1 MLYRYPLAAT
11 NGNWFHACM
20 VEVVTAVHD
29 AADSG
34 SVAVSWPDII
44 PLAHRAVLAAK
55 IGLRDRLR
63 NYETSIRA
71 LGQAKRNLVRA
82 AIIQQNQIPLLLSG
96 DATCSDI
103 TQLPNR
109 VRKPTKALFAFAF
122 GLLTDLEIRDAHYAE
137 IYHDA
142 PSAICPFCGCEFF
155 DAPGARREAL
165 DHYLAG
171 SIYPF
176 AAANL
181 RNLVPMGYK
190 CNSSYKSTAD
200 MIRAADGTRRKAFDP
215 YADVP
220 LRISLAGS
228 APIGTATNSDPSWQI
243 SFVANTEQ
251 ATTWDEVFKIR
262 ERFERDVLTPNLKQ
276 WFSHFSSWCR
286 SALIGEVIS
295 NESLIEAIQ
304 RYVEHL
310 RDGGL
315 QDRNFLRAEVFSSLL
330 TDCRSGDARTLEFM
344 HGLAA
349 LKPRIVAA

>member
-11 NGNWFHACM
+11 NGNWFHACLVEM
-20 VEVVTAVHD
+20 VKAVHD

-34 SVAVSWPDII
+34 AVAVLWPQVI
-44 PLAHRAVLAAK
+44 PVAHRALLSGRT
-55 IGLRDRLR
+55 GLRDRLQ
-63 NYETSIRA
+63 NYERAIRA
-71 LGQAKRNLVRA
+71 LGQAKRNLVRTA
-82 AIIQQNQIPLLLSG
+82 LIKQNQIPLLLSG
-96 DATCSDI
+96 DASCSDI
-103 TQLPNR
+103 MQLPKR

-122 GLLTDLEIRDAHYAE
+122 GLLSDLEIRDVHYTQ
-137 IYHDA
+137 IYQDA

-165 DHYLAG
+165 DHYLAE

-200 MIRAADGTRRKAFDP
+200 MIRSADGTSRKAFDP

-220 LRISLAGS
+220 FSISLAGS
-228 APIGTATNSDPSWQI
+228 SPIGTAADSAPTWQI
-243 SFVANTEQ
+243 SFVEDSEQ

-262 ERFERDVLTPNLKQ
+262 ERFERDVLTPGLKP

-286 SALIGEVIS
+286 SALIGEVIT
-295 NESLIEAIQ
+295 NEALLEGMG

-315 QDRNFLRAEVFSSLL
+315 QDRNFLRAEVFRALL
-330 TDCRSGDARTLEFM
+330 GDCLLGDARTLEFM
-344 HGLAA
+344 HGLAT
-349 LKPRIVAA
+349 LKQRMVAA